1 MNKSVAS
8 AMKFEEI
15 PYSGSKVRDFRRT
28 NISKS
33 LQRDG
38 FKKMLLSEANDWQLL
53 KRFTQKHEV
62 ALTYLLA
69 IVGGFVIGLMVWG
82 EKYYVWATYEP
93 YNESF
98 RRSSIFG
105 HRSVNR
111 RSARPPRNRKV
122 YVMNDDEYPLDYT
135 THDDWIDVWVGRL
148 ISGCGMGEKC
158 QSLLTWSIAT

>member
-69 IVGGFVIGLMVWG
+69 IVGGFVIGLMV
-82 EKYYVWATYEP
+82 
-93 YNESF
+93 
-98 RRSSIFG
+98 
-105 HRSVNR
+105 
-111 RSARPPRNRKV
+111 
-122 YVMNDDEYPLDYT
+122 
-135 THDDWIDVWVGRL
+135 
-148 ISGCGMGEKC
+148 
-158 QSLLTWSIAT
+158 